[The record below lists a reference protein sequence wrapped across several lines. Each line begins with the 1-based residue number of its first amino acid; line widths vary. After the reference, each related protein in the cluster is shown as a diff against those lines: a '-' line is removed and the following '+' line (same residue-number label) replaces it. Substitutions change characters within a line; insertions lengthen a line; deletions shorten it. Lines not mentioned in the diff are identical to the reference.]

1 MKSFLDGYL
10 AAKPNLEIIKVVNP
24 ETIQEIE
31 KVVDENNELQNPI
44 RIKRPRNEIVLN
56 SPESQGSYQRSM
68 NVKQKPSS
76 QMMQHSKLL
85 SALAGQRFS
94 NVNISRISSS
104 PLFNNQDSN
113 NYKN

>member
-1 MKSFLDGYL
+1 MDGYL
-10 AAKPNLEIIKVVNP
+10 AAKPNLEIIKVVTP

-31 KVVDENNELQNPI
+31 KVVEENNELKNAV
-44 RIKRPRNEIVLN
+44 RAKRPRNEIVLN
-56 SPESQGSYQRSM
+56 SPESQVTYQRSL
-68 NVKQKPSS
+68 NVKQKTSS

-104 PLFNNQDSN
+104 PLFNNQDG